1 MIIEPTPNGASS
13 IQSAELISL
22 FEHYCSVK
30 RHPFRNA
37 KVQTVEYT
45 LHEWCDVAAQ
55 LVVVAEQQNLVGTAR
70 HLKSEDITR
79 AAAPFFTVSDNHV
92 LLVRAV
98 KSTGTW
104 VAVDSAGSETSI
116 DLDKQAIFESFTLR
130 IKSSNSHNAGSIFG
144 MLRKQVER
152 NKRVIFEAVFATFMI
167 SVIGL
172 SAAMYTMQVYDRV
185 LSVNGFSTL
194 WVLTIGVI
202 VAILFEFLLKQAR
215 AFIVGHTA
223 KNIDL
228 QVGNEIFERALD
240 IRLDSRPPTVG
251 TFAGQIRQFDA
262 VRNFLTSSTLFVL
275 ADVPFG
281 LFFIFVI
288 YTIAGPVALVPLVM
302 VPLAI
307 LLGLSFQ
314 KPIEWL
320 TEKHMRESNIKNGM
334 VIEAIDGIETLK
346 SLGSEWVASKKY
358 QELSDQISESEIELK
373 LLSAKAT
380 NLTQVIQQCN
390 YVGIVA
396 VGAYLISMGDLS
408 VGGLI
413 ACTIIAG
420 RALAPLSQIP
430 QLLTQWKQ
438 IKIALNALDNALKR
452 PSDNGGIQRKLLP
465 SKCRG
470 EIAFENIQFA
480 YDGDNPALNIHDIV
494 FHEGEK
500 IAIVGP
506 IGSGKSTLLKI
517 VAGLYHPSSGSL
529 KIDGIDVSKI
539 YPDYIRENIIYL
551 PQDIRLFNGSL
562 RENLILG
569 VGNIAD
575 DKIIEAA
582 QQTGL
587 DSIINAH
594 SEGLDLNITEGG
606 LGLSGGQRQI
616 VGLTRLILM
625 SPKVVLLDEPTA
637 SMDGHTES
645 KVIDLLFNVF
655 AKDVSIIV
663 VTHKTALLPKVQRI
677 LVLDK
682 GSVVLD
688 GSSKEILAKLSKQR
702 VAR

>member
-1 MIIEPTPNGASS
+1 MSIEATSNGASDILGS
-13 IQSAELISL
+13 ELISL
-22 FEHYCSVK
+22 FEKYCSFK
-30 RHPFRNA
+30 RHPFRHA
-37 KVQTVEYT
+37 KVQAVEDT
-45 LHEWCDVAAQ
+45 SNEWGDVAAQ
-55 LVVVAEQQNLVGTAR
+55 FLLVAEQQNLIGTAR
-70 HLKSEDITR
+70 HLDPEDITM
-79 AAAPFFTVSDNHV
+79 ASAPFFAVADDCVRLVSV
-92 LLVRAV
+92 V
-98 KSTGTW
+98 KSNGEW
-104 VAVDSAGSETSI
+104 VAGDSAGSETTI
-116 DLDKQAIFESFTLR
+116 DVDNQNVYEAFSLR
-130 IKSSNSHNAGSIFG
+130 LKPSKSHNVGSIFG
-144 MLRKQVER
+144 MLRRQVER
-152 NKRVIFEAVFATFMI
+152 NKRIIFEAVFATFMI

-185 LSVNGFSTL
+185 VSVNGFSTL

-202 VAILFEFLLKQAR
+202 IAILFEFLLKQTR

-302 VPLAI
+302 VPAAI

-314 KPIEWL
+314 KPIERL
-320 TEKHMRESNIKNGM
+320 TEKHMRESNVKNGM

-358 QELSDQISESEIELK
+358 QDLSDQISESEIELK
-373 LLSAKAT
+373 ILSAKAT

-396 VGAYLISMGDLS
+396 IGAYLISMGDLT

-420 RALAPLSQIP
+420 RALAPLAQIP

-438 IKIALNALDNALKR
+438 IKIALNALDDALKR
-452 PSDNGGIQRKLLP
+452 PSDNGGVHRKLLP

-470 EIAFENIQFA
+470 NIVFENTQFA
-480 YDGDNPALNIHDIV
+480 YDGNNPVLSIDGIE
-494 FHEGEK
+494 FQEGEK

-517 VAGLYHPSSGSL
+517 VAGLYQPSSGSL
-529 KIDGIDVSKI
+529 KLDGIDASKI
-539 YPDYIRENIIYL
+539 YPDYIHENIIYL

-582 QQTGL
+582 QKTGL

-594 SEGLDLNITEGG
+594 SEGLDLSITEGG

-625 SPKVVLLDEPTA
+625 NPKLVLLDEPTA

-645 KVIDLLFNVF
+645 KVIDVLFNAF

-677 LVLDK
+677 VVLDK

-688 GSSKEILAKLSKQR
+688 GSSQEILAKLSKQQ
-702 VAR
+702 VAK

>member
-1 MIIEPTPNGASS
+1 MMTDRTFNGTSS
-13 IQSAELISL
+13 ILGAELISL
-22 FEHYCSVK
+22 FEYYCSVK
-30 RHPFRNA
+30 RHPFRYA
-37 KVQTVEYT
+37 KVQSVEDSSNG
-45 LHEWCDVAAQ
+45 WSAVAAQ
-55 LVVVAEQQNLVGTAR
+55 LLLVAEQQNLIGTAR
-70 HLKSEDITR
+70 HLESENITM
-79 AAAPFFTVSDNHV
+79 AATPFFVVAENYV
-92 LLVRAV
+92 LIVNVV
-98 KSTGTW
+98 KSCGAW
-104 VAVDSAGSETSI
+104 VALDSAGSEISI
-116 DLDKQAIFESFTLR
+116 ELDDQNIFEAFSLR
-130 IKSSNSHNAGSIFG
+130 LKSSNSYDASSIFG
-144 MLRKQVER
+144 MLRRQVKR
-152 NKRVIFEAVFATFMI
+152 NKRIIFEAVFATFMI

-185 LSVNGFSTL
+185 VSANGFSTL
-194 WVLTIGVI
+194 WVLTAGVI
-202 VAILFEFLLKQAR
+202 IAILFEFVLKQTR

-302 VPLAI
+302 VPAAI

-314 KPIEWL
+314 KPIERL

-358 QELSDQISESEIELK
+358 QELSGQISESEIELK
-373 LLSAKAT
+373 ILSAKAT

-396 VGAYLISMGDLS
+396 VGAYLISMGDLT

-420 RALAPLSQIP
+420 RALAPLAQIP

-438 IKIALNALDNALKR
+438 IKIALNALDNVLER
-452 PSDNGGIQRKLLP
+452 PSDNGGVQRKLLP

-470 EIAFENIQFA
+470 KITFENTQFA
-480 YDGDNPALNIHDIV
+480 YDGGNPVLNIDGIE

-517 VAGLYHPSSGSL
+517 IAGLYQPSSGAL
-529 KIDGIDVSKI
+529 KLDGIDVAKI
-539 YPDYIRENIIYL
+539 YPDYLRENIIYL

-569 VGNIAD
+569 VGNVTD
-575 DKIIEAA
+575 EKIMEAA
-582 QQTGL
+582 QKTGL
-587 DSIINAH
+587 DSIVNAH
-594 SEGLDLNITEGG
+594 SEGLDLNISEGG

-625 SPKVVLLDEPTA
+625 SPKVILLDEPTA

-645 KVIDLLFNVF
+645 RVIDVLFNVF
-655 AKDVSIIV
+655 AKDVSVIV
-663 VTHKTALLPKVQRI
+663 VTHKTALLPRVQRI
-677 LVLDK
+677 VVLDK

-688 GSSKEILAKLSKQR
+688 GSSQEILAKLSKRQE
-702 VAR
+702 AK